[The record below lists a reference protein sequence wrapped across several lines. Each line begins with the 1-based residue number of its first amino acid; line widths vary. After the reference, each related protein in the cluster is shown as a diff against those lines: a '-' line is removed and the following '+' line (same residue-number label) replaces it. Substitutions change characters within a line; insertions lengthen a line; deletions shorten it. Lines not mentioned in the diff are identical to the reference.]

1 MKLTTEIIRI
11 LREAE
16 GHPLLLS
23 VVRAQ
28 IDARVRPR
36 PMKALVDDAIAT
48 LLQGAYIMEMTNE
61 MDRAD
66 PFYVLGERG
75 AAFATQQNL

>member
-36 PMKALVDDAIAT
+36 PMKGLVDDAIET
-48 LLQGAYIMEMTNE
+48 LMQKSYILQTPNE
-61 MDRAD
+61 MDDAD
-66 PFYVLGERG
+66 PFYLLDERG
-75 AAFATQQNL
+75 AAYAAQQRL